1 MTVKQLIEYLQTQN
15 PSAEVFAYYGFRKMS
30 IKDAY
35 DTILEL
41 KLN

>member
-1 MTVKQLIEYLQTQN
+1 MTVEQLIKYLQTQD

-30 IKDAY
+30 IRDVYDA
-35 DTILEL
+35 ILEL